1 MNQDKTMVSA
11 VCPSCR
17 QEISIHCESVAMGA
31 EVLCPECGA
40 LLGVERKE
48 PLSLIEIDPEDL

>member
-1 MNQDKTMVSA
+1 MVDA

-17 QEISIHCESVAMGA
+17 QDIRIHRESVAIGA

-40 LLGVERKE
+40 LLGVERRD
-48 PLSLIEIDPEDL
+48 PLSLIEIDPDDF

>member
-1 MNQDKTMVSA
+1 VNEEKARVDA

-17 QEISIHCESVAMGA
+17 QQIRIHRESVAIGA

-40 LLGVERKE
+40 LLGVDRRD
-48 PLSLIEIDPEDL
+48 PLSLIEIDPDDL